1 MKDNDKCQDLIAELS
16 LILDGTV
23 SDEFCAEIK
32 RYLGDC
38 QDCQIVVNTLKQT
51 VLLYRQLPQPTI
63 PGDTRKRLYQSL
75 NLQEFL
81 E

>member
-1 MKDNDKCQDLIAELS
+1 MTDNDKCQDLIAELS
-16 LILDGTV
+16 LILDGKV

-32 RYLGDC
+32 SYLGDC

-51 VLLYRQLPQPTI
+51 VLLYRHLPQPII
-63 PGDTRKRLYQSL
+63 PGDARKRLYQSL

-81 E
+81 D

>member
-1 MKDNDKCQDLIAELS
+1 MTDNDKCQVLISELS

-23 SDEFCAEIK
+23 SDEFCAEIMS
-32 RYLGDC
+32 YLGNC

-51 VLLYRQLPQPTI
+51 VLLYRHLPQPSI
-63 PGDTRKRLYQSL
+63 PDDTRKRLYRSL